1 MPEAELHYCSICG
14 VPTTT
19 FAAQGVERRDGSGE
33 LHSDPARADKRYY
46 CKQHMPHLHSER
58 LEDRIE

>member
-1 MPEAELHYCSICG
+1 MPEAELHHCSICG

-19 FAAQGVERRDGSGE
+19 FTAHGVERRDGAGE
-33 LHSDPARADKRYY
+33 LRDDPAGGDRRYY